1 MTYPIPAKDVDTA
14 MTAKSNLN
22 IFGAVV
28 ALLEG
33 GTVSGGDN
41 AAKRK
46 IIEICHKEQQR
57 QLKIMDKAVAAVNK
71 RAAQLDGGQGE
82 NA

>member
-1 MTYPIPAKDVDTA
+1 

-71 RAAQLDGGQGE
+71 RATQLDGR
-82 NA
+82 

>member
-1 MTYPIPAKDVDTA
+1 MTYPIPAKDVDAA

-22 IFGAVV
+22 IFAALV
-28 ALLEG
+28 AILEG
-33 GTVSGGDN
+33 GTLSGGDN
-41 AAKRK
+41 AAKRR
-46 IIEICHKEQQR
+46 ITAICHKEQQR

-71 RAAQLDGGQGE
+71 RAAQLDGDHGE